1 MSLVQGEAGE
11 PRRRR
16 ELFNPPSPSPIA
28 ITPPVPLG
36 PGAGASA
43 TSGVRLR
50 RRSGA
55 IPIPTR
61 NSIAVVAFGGAPPG
75 RQAGS
80 GNRTEVRIHGCGTR
94 ARRTCLVPRGG
105 DGREGDDGEQAV
117 LGGGLRGGGRA
128 GRLRRR
134 LQHLPR
140 RLLRQQPLHGPHIRR
155 QILWLLLTDALIGSF
170 LFAGAGVYVCVFR

>member
-1 MSLVQGEAGE
+1 MARVVSS
-11 PRRRR
+11 RR
-16 ELFNPPSPSPIA
+16 
-28 ITPPVPLG
+28 PLG
-36 PGAGASA
+36 LS
-43 TSGVRLR
+43 L
-50 RRSGA
+50 
-55 IPIPTR
+55 
-61 NSIAVVAFGGAPPG
+61 AV
-75 RQAGS
+75 

>member
-1 MSLVQGEAGE
+1 MARVVSS
-11 PRRRR
+11 RR
-16 ELFNPPSPSPIA
+16 
-28 ITPPVPLG
+28 PLG
-36 PGAGASA
+36 LP
-43 TSGVRLR
+43 L
-50 RRSGA
+50 
-55 IPIPTR
+55 
-61 NSIAVVAFGGAPPG
+61 AV
-75 RQAGS
+75 

-140 RLLRQQPLHGPHIRR
+140 RLLRQQPLRGSHICRRR
-155 QILWLLLTDALIGSF
+155 QILWLLLIDALIMPFVFIGPGVF
-170 LFAGAGVYVCVFR
+170 FADDQLQA